1 MPPGLFR
8 GVQCQHLV
16 LSHSLSAERHQSCRG
31 SWCSAPT
38 QWFDASLWFNILLEC
53 SIVDEAGYH
62 AVQRVLPLPRRR
74 TCGGVSSLRSQNLL
88 PFGKKA
94 RGRLPATPER
104 GQQQA
109 VGGVASQF
117 HEETRFLIVFQSYL
131 KLPFVCLFGI
141 CHPEESC
148 RGCRAD
154 SCRVVFRN
162 RSEVAWCAFQR
173 GW

>member
-1 MPPGLFR
+1 MAHECRGGGRSEVWNRYMRAGCQGVAFGWPKCIVGRGMPPGLFR

-74 TCGGVSSLRSQNLL
+74 TCGGASSLRSQNLL
-88 PFGKKA
+88 PGKA
-94 RGRLPATPER
+94 SERRRGGDCLPHQSE
-104 GQQQA
+104 
-109 VGGVASQF
+109 ASNRQL
-117 HEETRFLIVFQSYL
+117 EELPHSSTRKPASS
-131 KLPFVCLFGI
+131 LF
-141 CHPEESC
+141 S
-148 RGCRAD
+148 
-154 SCRVVFRN
+154 RVT
-162 RSEVAWCAFQR
+162 
-173 GW
+173 